1 MKPKSLML
9 FAVAAGCGL
18 VAMIGAQQLMARNKG
33 EKTEQVKVL
42 VALSE
47 IDSGVRL
54 TTDLVAFKDFPKEN
68 VPEGAVTKEEDYA
81 ERALKTRAY
90 PGQPIL
96 IPQLGAKGQFGTSL
110 QIPEGKRLATLKVD
124 AVGIHS
130 GIMKPGDRVDIVLTY
145 QIQRRGNAPD
155 IKTRTILQYVQVF
168 AMGNHMIGTEVAE
181 DNSPREVKSVSLLVS
196 PIQAELL
203 KYAERK
209 GTLHLTLRG
218 TLDKAPVISDG
229 ADEEQLERLQNEL
242 ARDMNPE
249 LATEGPAPAPTQPSF
264 TDFVKHDRAPA
275 APVEAQKVTWKIQVF
290 QGQDEKTYEFEEEE
304 PETKPSDAAEPSAKP
319 NADFWSPL
327 QQWFFGSGKTDKTAL
342 VTP

>member
-1 MKPKSLML
+1 MKPKSIML
-9 FAVAAGCGL
+9 FVVAAGCGL
-18 VAMIGAQQLMARNKG
+18 VAMIGAQQLMARKG
-33 EKTEQVKVL
+33 VKSEQVKVL
-42 VALSE
+42 VARSE

-54 TTDLVAFKDFPKEN
+54 TTDLVTFKDYPKDN

-81 ERALKTRAY
+81 ERALKSRAY

-124 AVGIHS
+124 PTMTHS
-130 GIMKPGDRVDIVLTY
+130 GIMKPGDRVDVVLTY
-145 QIQRRGNAPD
+145 QITRRGNTPD
-155 IKTRTILQYVQVF
+155 IKTRTILQFVQVF
-168 AMGNHMIGTEVAE
+168 AMGSHMIGTEVAE
-181 DNSPREVKSVSLLVS
+181 EDTPREVKSVSLLVT

-218 TLDKAPVISDG
+218 TLDKAPVVSDG

-242 ARDMNPE
+242 ALDMNPE
-249 LATEGPAPAPTQPSF
+249 LAESPAPAPQSSF
-264 TDFVKHDRAPA
+264 TNFVKNDKAPT
-275 APVEAQKVTWKIQVF
+275 APVEVEKVTWKIQVF
-290 QGQDEKTYEFEEEE
+290 QGQDEKVFEFEEES
-304 PETKPSDAAEPSAKP
+304 ETKPSDAADPSAKP
-319 NADFWSPL
+319 AVDFLSPL
-327 QQWFFGSGKTDKTAL
+327 QQWFFGSGKPTKTAL